1 MSYKTELCIMT
12 SQIELVNIFFL
23 NFQVSNSMG
32 KNVHIILE
40 IFKENKISEL
50 LTRKITKS

>member
-1 MSYKTELCIMT
+1 MT

-23 NFQVSNSMG
+23 NFQVSNSVG
-32 KNVHIILE
+32 KKFHIILE
-40 IFKENKISEL
+40 IFKENKFSEL